1 MELTA
6 ALLDLC
12 KESSQPIIAIDG
24 PAGAGKTTLAN
35 NLALALASDYTVHVV
50 HMDNLYDGWDRALS
64 PQLTQ
69 SLNFI
74 SSSHKAGKK
83 ISYSSYNWST
93 EEFDEAKEIPQA
105 NLIIFEGVGSG
116 QRSIRS
122 EISALIWIDIAEDEG
137 LARVLERDGTAI
149 KNQMEKWLTQ
159 QDEHFR
165 AEGTQNAA
173 DFVLTT

>member
-12 KESSQPIIAIDG
+12 KESTHPIIAIDG

-35 NLALALASDYTVHVV
+35 NLALALASDYSVHVV

-69 SLNFI
+69 SLQFI
-74 SSSHKAGKK
+74 SKSHKSGKK

-93 EEFDEAKEIPQA
+93 EEFDEAEEFPQV

-116 QRSIRS
+116 QSSIRS
-122 EISALIWIDIAEDEG
+122 EISALIWIDVAEDEG

>member
-122 EISALIWIDIAEDEG
+122 EISVLIWIDIAEDEG
-137 LARVLERDGTAI
+137 LTRVLERDGTAI